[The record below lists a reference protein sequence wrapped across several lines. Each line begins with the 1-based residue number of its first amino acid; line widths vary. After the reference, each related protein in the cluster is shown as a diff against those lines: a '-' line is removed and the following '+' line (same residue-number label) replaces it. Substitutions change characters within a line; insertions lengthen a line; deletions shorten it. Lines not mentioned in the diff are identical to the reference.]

1 MSGLET
7 ERLQERIRGMT
18 EDQQRIIVQAL
29 PDKILWE
36 ALYGRF
42 LYLQERVTG
51 IHPLMDS
58 GGD

>member
-7 ERLQERIRGMT
+7 ERLQERVQGMT
-18 EDQQRIIVQAL
+18 ADQQRVVAQAL
-29 PDKILWE
+29 PDEILWE
-36 ALYGRF
+36 TVYGRF

-51 IHPLMDS
+51 IHLLMNS

>member
-18 EDQQRIIVQAL
+18 ADQQRMVAQAL
-29 PDKILWE
+29 PDEILWE
-36 ALYGRF
+36 ALHGRF

-51 IHPLMDS
+51 IHLLMNS
-58 GGD
+58 GN